1 MTASVV
7 LGNASFEKGY
17 IMNPLSIKS
26 ILGRNYKGN
35 ILPTPCNVL
44 STQPLF
50 ALYTCLEQNKLNLP
64 FSEIP
69 TQDNQNLH

>member
-17 IMNPLSIKS
+17 IMHPLSIKS
-26 ILGRNYKGN
+26 ILGRNYEDH
-35 ILPTPCNVL
+35 ILPAPRDRL
-44 STQPLF
+44 STKPLF
-50 ALYTCLEQNKLNLP
+50 SLHTCLEQNQLNLL
-64 FSEIP
+64 FSGIP